1 MFSTSAN
8 ESPRPTRWRRKVGV
22 GLMALAT
29 ATPFAQMI
37 NATAHADLNA
47 ITDDTSVI
55 AKTGSWFLSNASEA
69 TVNSALASHNA
80 RLTNLKV
87 DSVVPMRFTVTM
99 VQNTGAYHVNGWW
112 WDYNM
117 NPGDIPNKMSY
128 RKARLIDI
136 EPYQV
141 GPGGAA
147 KYAAI
152 MVDDT
157 GAAQRDTKWFYETTT
172 SAVNTIVSQGYRPID
187 LQSYDFGAGRKY
199 AGVAVR
205 NTGADAKAFWYYY
218 NVSASSVAS
227 YLSTNKARLVSF
239 QRRSADRYDVVMVA
253 GQGEGWWWY
262 YDQTQASVNALLTAN
277 KSRLIDVSR
286 YTVNGSPRFAV
297 VMLQNW

>member
-1 MFSTSAN
+1 
-8 ESPRPTRWRRKVGV
+8 
-22 GLMALAT
+22 
-29 ATPFAQMI
+29 MI
-37 NATAHADLNA
+37 TGTAHADLNA
-47 ITDDTSVI
+47 ITDDTSVT
-55 AKTGSWFLSNASEA
+55 AKTGSWFLSNVSEA
-69 TVNSALASHNA
+69 AVKSALSLHNA

-87 DSVVPMRFTVTM
+87 DSVAPMRFTVTM
-99 VQNTGAYHVNGWW
+99 VQNTGAYHVNAWW
-112 WDYNM
+112 WDYGM
-117 NPGDIPNKMSY
+117 NPGDIPNKASY

-147 KYAAI
+147 MYAGI

-157 GAAQRDTKWFYETTT
+157 GAAQRDTKWFYAT
-172 SAVNTIVSQGYRPID
+172 STAGVNGIVAQGYRPTD
-187 LQSYDFGAGRKY
+187 LQSYDFGAGRFY

-227 YLSTNKARLVSF
+227 YLSANKARLVSF

-262 YDQTQASVNALLTAN
+262 YDQTQASVNGLLTAN

-286 YTVNGSPRFAV
+286 YMVNGSPRFAV